1 MSKTR
6 IESLIVGEIKISACL
21 SADALADQHSPIL
34 RFLFERADFEGKPQ
48 LERTSK
54 GRSTPLALNKLRS
67 SVVAFASHC
76 SLVFVILNSRL
87 LINVDK
93 NESAKNL
100 PSHIYSIIESCQ
112 LS

>member
-6 IESLIVGEIKISACL
+6 IESLIVGEIKISAWL

-54 GRSTPLALNKLRS
+54 GRSTPLALKRLLS

-76 SLVFVILNSRL
+76 SRVLVIINSRL
-87 LINVDK
+87 LK
-93 NESAKNL
+93 MLSKERELK
-100 PSHIYSIIESCQ
+100 IYPLTI
-112 LS
+112 